1 MTEPQV
7 LSERVYQFWRTLDL
21 GEYHKTVSLLAANCI
36 WHREVVLQGQDA
48 ILNALESRPANM
60 LTRHQINNLRI
71 IWDDVPTAQ
80 FLITTFGAIANKS
93 VAAIPDCGGPAAVV
107 DVEMRFTEI
116 DKHYLITE
124 IRNQLIF
131 LRPQS

>member
-36 WHREVVLQGQDA
+36 WHREVVLQGRDA

-80 FLITTFGAIANKS
+80 FLITTFGAIA
-93 VAAIPDCGGPAAVV
+93 V
-107 DVEMRFTEI
+107 DFC
-116 DKHYLITE
+116 
-124 IRNQLIF
+124 
-131 LRPQS
+131 